1 MNEIR
6 HTKEFSIK
14 LAGDD
19 SGAFEG
25 HAAVFGNV
33 DSYGDIIEPGAFSK
47 TIRERGRSVPVLWQ
61 HDQRQPIGTGEVFES
76 SNGLVIKGRILPGL
90 TRGREALLL
99 LREGIVKGLSIGY
112 SVVKDAYDSDR
123 KVRRLTELK
132 LYEVSVVTFPANE
145 LATVTT
151 TAPKDG
157 SKGVDDAGLLQA
169 VRELRGELQV
179 VGALK
184 ELRRDLAA
192 KARL

>member
-1 MNEIR
+1 MSEIR
-6 HTKEFSIK
+6 CTKEFEIK

-19 SGAFEG
+19 SGRFEG
-25 HAAVFGNV
+25 DAAVFGNV

-112 SVVKDAYDSDR
+112 SVIKDAYDSNR
-123 KVRRLTELK
+123 QVRRLTELK